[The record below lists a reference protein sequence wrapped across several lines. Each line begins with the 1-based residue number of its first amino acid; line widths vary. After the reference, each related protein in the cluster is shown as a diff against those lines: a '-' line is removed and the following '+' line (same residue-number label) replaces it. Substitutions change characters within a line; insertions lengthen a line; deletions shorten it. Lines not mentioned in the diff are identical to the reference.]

1 MIDSLYQF
9 ILQAGYSHPWHPMA
23 THLPAGCIMA
33 AFVFLVLSR
42 LSRNPSYFQT
52 ARHCM
57 GLALFFLPLT
67 VLSGYLDW
75 QRYLAGAWI
84 LPIQIKLGL
93 AAALFVFM
101 LLAVA
106 LRRNLNR
113 PGGLFIFI
121 NLVCL
126 ILVMGLGYFGAELV
140 HGTERPDKATPQT
153 ESLDRQGA
161 SVIQNKY
168 AWGRYP
174 DRSGAKIGPGPE
186 GRRKMPRQVGG
197 GRSMNEQR
205 LYKLIAKPG
214 KDKRTSNILNVF
226 RSRVIHASSNAR

>member
-1 MIDSLYQF
+1 MIDSLYRF
-9 ILQAGYSHPWHPMA
+9 FLQTGYSHPWHPMA
-23 THLPAGCIMA
+23 AHLPAGCIMA

-57 GLALFFLPLT
+57 GLALFFLPFT
-67 VLSGYLDW
+67 VLLGYLDW

-93 AAALFVFM
+93 AATLFVFM
-101 LLAVA
+101 LLAVS

-113 PGGLFIFI
+113 PGGLSIFI

-126 ILVMGLGYFGAELV
+126 ILVMGLGYFGGELV
-140 HGTERPDKATPQT
+140 HGTERPDKAAPKT

-161 SVIQNKY
+161 TVVYNKH
-168 AWGRYP
+168 AKGRYQ
-174 DRSGAKIGPGPE
+174 DRSEAKIGPGPE
-186 GRRKMPRQVGG
+186 SRRKMPRQPGG

-205 LYKLIAKPG
+205 LRKLTARPDKA
-214 KDKRTSNILNVF
+214 KRTPNILNVF
-226 RSRVIHASSNAR
+226 RSRVIHASSNA